1 MMDDLQLQEL
11 IKQICHSAEK
21 SWERRRLMNQLIIE
35 LSKDKNLLKSS
46 HFDYLE
52 ALNHTWLWLCKDL
65 CKIFSKQD
73 LNRKTLLKIINTYLS
88 WRIKDLYI
96 PDNRLVSLDVIVS
109 KDEVITTLLDNVVT
123 TNINGIDGYIEELQL
138 QEMEIISLQ
147 FIKYIEKDPDK
158 RLQNA
163 YLKNRPICNC
173 QFLAQKLLLKEP
185 QEKLIKIAE
194 ELNISPQTIYSFWKR
209 NCLVLLR
216 QIALELGYKAE
227 E

>member
-11 IKQICHSAEK
+11 IKQICHSPEK
-21 SWERRRLMNQLIIE
+21 SWERGRLMNQLIFE

-65 CKIFSKQD
+65 CKICSKQD

-96 PDNRLVSLDVIVS
+96 PDKRLVSLDVIVS
-109 KDEVITTLLDNVVT
+109 KDEVITTLLDNVAT
-123 TNINGIDGYIEELQL
+123 TNINGIDGYIEGLQL
-138 QEMEIISLQ
+138 QEMQIISLQ

-158 RLQNA
+158 RLQNT

-185 QEKLIKIAE
+185 QEKLIKIAG
-194 ELNISPQTIYSFWKR
+194 ELNISPPTIYSFWQRK
-209 NCLVLLR
+209 CLILLR
-216 QIALELGYKAE
+216 EIAIELGYKAE
-227 E
+227 P